1 MPPTIEYQWNTS
13 GLDASLRLP
22 KINAQTLSCGWVTF
36 SGVNMLPWVIS
47 TMQVILNLARC
58 IEVGAGTSPHWVESL
73 AEPRSSAISS
83 YIEQPSKSCGLS
95 QTNEQATLEGL
106 EEQARQETQE

>member
-58 IEVGAGTSPHWVESL
+58 IEVGA